1 MIRKCSSSD
10 FKQLYFI
17 INKAATAYDGTIPAD
32 CYRQPYMPQHEL
44 KQEMQRM
51 TFFGWEDQSQ
61 LAGVMAL
68 EPVNDVSL
76 IRHAYVLPDW
86 QGHGVGSILLRYILS
101 QTVAS
106 RILVGTWADATW
118 AVNFYQKHGFVLR
131 TDKDNLL
138 KTYWNISERQI
149 ETSVVLELNK
159 RD

>member
-68 EPVNDVSL
+68 EPVSDVSL